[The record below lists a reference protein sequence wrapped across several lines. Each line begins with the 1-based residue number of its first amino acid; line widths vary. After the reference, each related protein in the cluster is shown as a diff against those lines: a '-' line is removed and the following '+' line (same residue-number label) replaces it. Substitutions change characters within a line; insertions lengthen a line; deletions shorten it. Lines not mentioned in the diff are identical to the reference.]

1 MEGSDFGIAAPAK
14 GSVSLA
20 RRERSADN
28 QETKPMPT
36 SDDEMNRATDREKPT
51 RSRGWLRFPLVRHL
65 RSARNWIALG
75 VLAPVGMLVVSAI
88 MLLDLRRDAWEKAE
102 QTSRNLLQVIER
114 DIARNVEIIDLSLQA
129 VADNIKAPGVA
140 EISPALRQ
148 LVLFDRATTARDM
161 GVMLVLDENG
171 DSILDSGSVPA
182 RRVNNADRAY
192 FQLHKARGDLGL
204 HISPPLMSRLL
215 GESVIVLSRRIDRPD
230 GSFGG
235 VVLASLKLSYFSTL
249 FDRIGLGREGGIN
262 LYLRDGTRL
271 MRYPAVQ
278 ADIGA
283 NIGGAPTFQRFLAED
298 SGSFRGISVR
308 DGVERYYAFT
318 RVGDLP
324 LILNVALGTHEIEAE
339 WKAKAAVLGLA
350 VLVLCG
356 LTVLL
361 SLLFGRELRRSATMQ
376 GALAKLA
383 RTDTLTGLANRR
395 QFEEAFERS
404 ARASARTGRP
414 LSLLVIDADH
424 FKTYNDRFGHAVG
437 DAVLQGLAEAL
448 TRSVRRPVDLV
459 ARVGGEEF
467 AVLMPDTDRE
477 GGLQVAAAIHGATR
491 TLTVPSA
498 GIGPGSV
505 TVSIGVAVATTGG
518 SADLYRRA
526 DAALYEAKSGGR
538 NRTRC
543 APDGSGAPPSHPRN
557 LRLGA
562 V

>member
-324 LILNVALGTHEIEAE
+324 LILNVALGTNEIEAE

-361 SLLFGRELRRSATMQ
+361 
-376 GALAKLA
+376 
-383 RTDTLTGLANRR
+383 
-395 QFEEAFERS
+395 
-404 ARASARTGRP
+404 
-414 LSLLVIDADH
+414 
-424 FKTYNDRFGHAVG
+424 
-437 DAVLQGLAEAL
+437 
-448 TRSVRRPVDLV
+448 
-459 ARVGGEEF
+459 
-467 AVLMPDTDRE
+467 
-477 GGLQVAAAIHGATR
+477 
-491 TLTVPSA
+491 
-498 GIGPGSV
+498 
-505 TVSIGVAVATTGG
+505 
-518 SADLYRRA
+518 
-526 DAALYEAKSGGR
+526 
-538 NRTRC
+538 
-543 APDGSGAPPSHPRN
+543 
-557 LRLGA
+557 
-562 V
+562 